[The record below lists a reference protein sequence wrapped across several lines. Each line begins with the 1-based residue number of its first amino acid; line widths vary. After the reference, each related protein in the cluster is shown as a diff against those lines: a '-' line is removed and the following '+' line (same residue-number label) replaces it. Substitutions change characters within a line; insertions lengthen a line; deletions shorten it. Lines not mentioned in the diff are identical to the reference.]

1 MNGLNMTPITDF
13 DPLKMLQDLQQ
24 GFQLLADNQR
34 ILNDNQTQL
43 TQANDA
49 LVQAMQNLQRR
60 QDILK
65 EVLDLVILAQKTI
78 ETDLHK

>member
-1 MNGLNMTPITDF
+1 MITDF
-13 DPLKMLQDLQQ
+13 DPLKMLEELQV

-34 ILNDNQTQL
+34 ILNENQQRF
-43 TQANDA
+43 TQATDA
-49 LVQAMQNLQRR
+49 LVVAMQNLQTR

-65 EVLDLVILAQKTI
+65 DVMDLVILAQKTI

>member
-1 MNGLNMTPITDF
+1 MNPITDF

-34 ILNDNQTQL
+34 ILNENQQRL

-49 LVQAMQNLQRR
+49 LVTAMQNLQTR

-65 EVLDLVILAQKTI
+65 ECLDLVIQAQKI
-78 ETDLHK
+78 QELDLHK

>member
-1 MNGLNMTPITDF
+1 MNPITDF
-13 DPLKMLQDLQQ
+13 DPLKMLQELQV

-34 ILNDNQTQL
+34 ILNDNQTNL

-49 LVQAMQNLQRR
+49 LVTAMQNLQTR
-60 QDILK
+60 QDIIK
-65 EVLDLVILAQKTI
+65 ASLDLVILAQKTT

>member
-1 MNGLNMTPITDF
+1 MITDF
-13 DPLKMLQDLQQ
+13 DPLRMLEELQT

-34 ILNDNQTQL
+34 ILNDNQQRL
-43 TQANDA
+43 TQANEA
-49 LVQAMQNLQRR
+49 LVVAMQNLQTR
-60 QDILK
+60 QDIIK

>member
-1 MNGLNMTPITDF
+1 
-13 DPLKMLQDLQQ
+13 MLEELQV

-34 ILNDNQTQL
+34 ILNENQQRF
-43 TQANDA
+43 TQATDA
-49 LVQAMQNLQRR
+49 LVVAMQNLQTR

-65 EVLDLVILAQKTI
+65 DVMDLVILAQKTI

>member
-1 MNGLNMTPITDF
+1 MNPITDF

-34 ILNDNQTQL
+34 ILNDNQQRL

-60 QDILK
+60 QDIIK
-65 EVLDLVILAQKTI
+65 ECLDLVIQVQKTT
-78 ETDLHK
+78 EHDLHK